1 MEYTGLYQKYA
12 INRPLTRLELEHALN
27 IHQKL
32 DLPLAYQLAVIRI
45 NSTYLEL
52 VDKYFRWKGVM
63 SSVLLA
69 CFYIIPIGCA
79 SIALDFILI
88 ASGASPSPYYSPQQ
102 AWTQAVLLLLFGPGL
117 IGSALTWLL
126 RKEAFALTHYPIRL
140 NRKSRKIFAFQPGG
154 KIVEFDWDHSFFCL
168 GLGKSNTWE
177 IQGHKL
183 DVEGKVS
190 ATFAFSELAVGAKDR
205 ELLKQHWE
213 FIRRYMEEGPASVI
227 QEVKACLPIA
237 NQREAFCFGVQRND
251 FYVNS
256 TPLSVRLAFLLIYIA
271 TYPGRWLA
279 MRTSSIPVWPEHVEK
294 QCPVAPGD
302 PYYRDASMNP

>member
-1 MEYTGLYQKYA
+1 M
-12 INRPLTRLELEHALN
+12 TRLELEHALN

-102 AWTQAVLLLLFGPGL
+102 AWTQAVLLLLFGPGDRQRL
-117 IGSALTWLL
+117 DLAVKKRGLRADPLPDSA
-126 RKEAFALTHYPIRL
+126 EQEIQENIRV
-140 NRKSRKIFAFQPGG
+140 SAWG
-154 KIVEFDWDHSFFCL
+154 KIVEFDWDHSFCL

-251 FYVNS
+251 F
-256 TPLSVRLAFLLIYIA
+256 
-271 TYPGRWLA
+271 
-279 MRTSSIPVWPEHVEK
+279 M
-294 QCPVAPGD
+294 
-302 PYYRDASMNP
+302 

>member
-1 MEYTGLYQKYA
+1 MEYTGLYQKYT
-12 INRPLTRLELEHALN
+12 INRPLTRLEQEHGLD

-32 DLPLAYQLAVIRI
+32 DLPLAYQLAVIKI

-69 CFYIIPIGCA
+69 IFYIVPIGCA
-79 SIALDFILI
+79 TIALDFILI
-88 ASGASPSPYYSPQQ
+88 AIGANSSPYYSPQQ
-102 AWTQAVLLLLFGPGL
+102 AWTQTVLLLLFGPGL
-117 IGSALTWLL
+117 IGSILIWLL

-183 DVEGKVS
+183 DAEGKVS

-213 FIRRYMEEGPASVI
+213 FIRRYMEEGPTSVI

-237 NQREAFCFGVQRND
+237 DQREPFWFGLQRTA
-251 FYVNS
+251 FYVS
-256 TPLSVRLAFLLIYIA
+256 AMPWSMRLAFLLIYLIC
-271 TYPGRWLA
+271 YPGRWLA
-279 MRTSSIPVWPEHVEK
+279 MRTSQVPAWPANVDE
-294 QCPVAPGD
+294 QCQVAPDD
-302 PYYRDASMNP
+302 PYSRDASMNP

>member
-45 NSTYLEL
+45 NNTYLEL

-117 IGSALTWLL
+117 IGSALIWLL

-154 KIVEFDWDHSFFCL
+154 KIVEFDWDHSFCL

-190 ATFAFSELAVGAKDR
+190 ATFAFSELAVGRKT
-205 ELLKQHWE
+205 
-213 FIRRYMEEGPASVI
+213 GS
-227 QEVKACLPIA
+227 C
-237 NQREAFCFGVQRND
+237 
-251 FYVNS
+251 
-256 TPLSVRLAFLLIYIA
+256 
-271 TYPGRWLA
+271 
-279 MRTSSIPVWPEHVEK
+279 
-294 QCPVAPGD
+294 
-302 PYYRDASMNP
+302 